1 MTFFLSKLFRIIAE
15 IITAP
20 PINTL
25 KGGIS
30 FKNSQTQMG
39 AQRVYININ
48 SPTVAEAVVLE
59 PIVMQINPSAN

>member
-15 IITAP
+15 IIIAP

-30 FKNSQTQMG
+30 FKNTQTQIG
-39 AQRVYININ
+39 AQRVSININ

-59 PIVMQINPSAN
+59 PIVMQIKPSAN

>member
-30 FKNSQTQMG
+30 FKNTQTQIG
-39 AQRVYININ
+39 AQRVSININ

-59 PIVMQINPSAN
+59 PIVMQIKPSAN